1 MDPTNWVGNR
11 RGARTE
17 AKMISVLLAIV
28 AGVLCGRWLGQQEPS
43 KVATQKVRV
52 GDLRRSTQG
61 RR

>member
-1 MDPTNWVGNR
+1 MDSADWVGNR

-28 AGVLCGRWLGQQEPS
+28 AGVVFGRWLGKQEPA
-43 KVATQKVRV
+43 KVATQKVRI
-52 GDLRRSTQG
+52 GDLRRSIQV